1 MKMKYQK
8 IFNTKEE
15 WMSEGRKNT
24 QMTYK
29 KIKKQV
35 SKVDKKQFPA
45 TCCLKD
51 THFKRQIKIM
61 KIKRTKKYIPGKQ
74 QKRYHGYV
82 NIKQKKLKDKSCY

>member
-29 KIKKQV
+29 K
-35 SKVDKKQFPA
+35 SK
-45 TCCLKD
+45 
-51 THFKRQIKIM
+51 
-61 KIKRTKKYIPGKQ
+61 
-74 QKRYHGYV
+74 
-82 NIKQKKLKDKSCY
+82 NKLAKWIRNNFQLHAV